1 MKRFIFTR
9 VWRIAPLVLAAT
21 SVGLF
26 FILSAGAQTEGP
38 GEVEGSRIRIGYQ
51 RAPVPLRLEEL
62 NPAQVGLGAYYLNA
76 QIGCTDC
83 HTWPNYAPG
92 GNPFL
97 GQPEQINTARYLA
110 GGRSFPGGIVSRN
123 ITPDPVTGLPAGL
136 TLDALEREPGLPPG
150 ITDVA
155 FEDGTFPTPPANS
168 SAVVMK
174 KGIGTVPT
182 ETMDALTR
190 YDWPGNIRELQNLIE
205 RAAGTSPKHNV
216 NGGPHAGS
224 GRRALAILSGGV
236 EPCRDN

>member
-136 TLDALEREPGLPPG
+136 TLEEFMTVIRTGRDPENPGQLLQVMPWPEFRYMRDDDLIAIYEYLSAIPSLP
-150 ITDVA
+150 
-155 FEDGTFPTPPANS
+155 
-168 SAVVMK
+168 
-174 KGIGTVPT
+174 
-182 ETMDALTR
+182 
-190 YDWPGNIRELQNLIE
+190 
-205 RAAGTSPKHNV
+205 
-216 NGGPHAGS
+216 
-224 GRRALAILSGGV
+224 
-236 EPCRDN
+236 